1 MKKEI
6 LAARARF
13 MQTYNGMA
21 PNAIAHGREPGLSGE
36 ASRSNDMLGAD
47 APERN

>member
-21 PNAIAHGREPGLSGE
+21 PNAELRGAKPIGE